1 MTPRI
6 KSVKTLKDYILE
18 VDFDNGEKGMMGM
31 MISTYREMQF
41 MSMEKYCLWYKLLR
55 VQKR

>member
-18 VDFDNGEKGMMGM
+18 VDFDNGEKGMMVM
-31 MISTYREMQF
+31 TIST
-41 MSMEKYCLWYKLLR
+41 L
-55 VQKR
+55 